1 MSKIAFVFPGQG
13 SQKVGMGQ
21 DVAAEYQEAKAVYT
35 AADAK
40 LGYSITDV
48 IENGPMEL
56 LTKSENAQPA
66 LVSTS
71 VAILKAL
78 ETYGVQ
84 ADFVAGHSL
93 GEYSALVA
101 GGFLSA
107 EDAIYLVHRRG
118 KLMEAAVP
126 NGQGAMA
133 AVLGLD
139 RETLGAIT
147 DSVTTEGDDVQL
159 ANLNCPG
166 QIVISG
172 TVAGVEK
179 AGERAKD
186 AGAKRVLPLAVSG
199 PFHSKLMVPAA
210 EQFQAE
216 LDKVTFQDGTI
227 PVVNN
232 VDAKATTDKNAIP
245 EKLVQQIYSPVLW
258 EDIVTKLVAEGVDT
272 FVEIGSGKVLS
283 GLIKKINRDVTILA
297 AGDVAS
303 VKEVA
308 EQLKEAAKQ

>member
-13 SQKVGMGQ
+13 SQKIGMGQ
-21 DVAAEYQEAKAVYT
+21 DVAAEYKEAQAVYT

-48 IENGPMEL
+48 INDGPMEL

-71 VAILKAL
+71 VAILRAL
-78 ETYGVQ
+78 ETYGVK

-101 GGFLSA
+101 GGFLTA

-139 RETLGAIT
+139 REKLGAIT
-147 DSVTTEGDDVQL
+147 DSVTSEGDDVQL

-172 TVAGVEK
+172 TVVGVEK
-179 AGERAKD
+179 AGEQAKE

-199 PFHSKLMVPAA
+199 PFHSKLMIPAA

-216 LDKVTFQDGTI
+216 LDNIAFQDGKI

-232 VDAKATTDKNAIP
+232 VDAEATTDKNAIP
-245 EKLVQQIYSPVLW
+245 EKLVKQIYSPVLW
-258 EDIVTKLVAEGVDT
+258 EDIVTNLIEQGVDT

-308 EQLKEAAKQ
+308 EQLKEAE

>member
-21 DVAAEYQEAKAVYT
+21 DVAAEYKEAQAVYT

-40 LGYSITDV
+40 LGYAITD
-48 IENGPMEL
+48 IIKDGPIEL

-71 VAILKAL
+71 VAILRAL
-78 ETYGVQ
+78 ETYGVK

-101 GGFLSA
+101 GGYLTA
-107 EDAIYLVHRRG
+107 EDAIHLVHRRG

-139 RETLGAIT
+139 REALGVIT
-147 DSVTTEGDDVQL
+147 QSVTAAGDDVQL

-179 AGERAKD
+179 AGEQAKE
-186 AGAKRVLPLAVSG
+186 AGAKRVMPLAVSG
-199 PFHSKLMVPAA
+199 PFHSKLMAPAA
-210 EQFQAE
+210 EDFRAE
-216 LDKVTFQDGTI
+216 LAQVTFQDGTI
-227 PVVNN
+227 PVVQN
-232 VDAKATTDKNAIP
+232 VDAQATTDKTVIP

-258 EDIVTKLVAEGVDT
+258 EDIVANLIEQGVDT

-303 VKEVA
+303 VQEVA
-308 EQLKEAAKQ
+308 EQLKEAK

>member
-21 DVAAEYQEAKAVYT
+21 DVAAEYKEAQGVYT

-40 LGYSITDV
+40 LGYAITD
-48 IENGPMEL
+48 IIKDGPIEL

-71 VAILKAL
+71 VAILRAL
-78 ETYGVQ
+78 ETYGVK

-101 GGFLSA
+101 GGYLTA
-107 EDAIYLVHRRG
+107 EDAIHLVHRRG

-139 RETLGAIT
+139 REVLGKIT
-147 DSVTTEGDDVQL
+147 QSVTAAGDDVQL

-179 AGERAKD
+179 AGKQAKE
-186 AGAKRVLPLAVSG
+186 AGAKRVMPLAVSG

-210 EQFQAE
+210 EDFRAE
-216 LDKVTFQDGTI
+216 LAQVTFQDGAI
-227 PVVNN
+227 PVVQN
-232 VDAKATTDKNAIP
+232 VDAQATTDKTVIP

-258 EDIVTKLVAEGVDT
+258 EDIVANLIEQGVDI

-303 VKEVA
+303 VQEVA
-308 EQLKEAAKQ
+308 EQLKEAK

>member
-21 DVAAEYQEAKAVYT
+21 DVAAEYKEAQAVYT

-48 IENGPMEL
+48 IQNGPMEL

-78 ETYGVQ
+78 ETYDIK

-133 AVLGLD
+133 AILGLD

-179 AGERAKD
+179 AGEQAKI

-210 EQFQAE
+210 EQFQGE
-216 LDKVTFQDGTI
+216 LEKITFQDGTI

-232 VDAKATTDKNAIP
+232 IDAKATTDKNAIP

-258 EDIVTKLVAEGVDT
+258 EDIVTNLVAQGVDT

-297 AGDVAS
+297 AGDAAS

-308 EQLKEAAKQ
+308 EQLKEAAKK

>member
-21 DVAAEYQEAKAVYT
+21 DVAAEYKEAQGVYT

-40 LGYSITDV
+40 LGYAITD
-48 IENGPMEL
+48 IIKDGPIEL

-71 VAILKAL
+71 VAILRAL
-78 ETYGVQ
+78 ETYGVK

-101 GGFLSA
+101 GGYLTA
-107 EDAIYLVHRRG
+107 EDAIHLVHRRG

-139 RETLGAIT
+139 REALGAIT
-147 DSVTTEGDDVQL
+147 QSVTAAGDDVQL

-179 AGERAKD
+179 AGEQAKE
-186 AGAKRVLPLAVSG
+186 AGAKRVMPLAVSG
-199 PFHSKLMVPAA
+199 PFHSKLMAPAA
-210 EQFQAE
+210 EDFRAE
-216 LDKVTFQDGTI
+216 LAQVTFQDGAI
-227 PVVNN
+227 PVVQN
-232 VDAKATTDKNAIP
+232 VDAQATTDKTVIP

-258 EDIVTKLVAEGVDT
+258 EDIVANLIEQGVDT

-303 VKEVA
+303 VQEVA
-308 EQLKEAAKQ
+308 EQLKEAK

>member
-21 DVAAEYQEAKAVYT
+21 DVAAEYKEAQAVYT

-40 LGYSITDV
+40 LGYAITD
-48 IENGPMEL
+48 IIKDGPIEL

-71 VAILKAL
+71 VAILRAL
-78 ETYGVQ
+78 ETYGVK

-101 GGFLSA
+101 GGYLTA
-107 EDAIYLVHRRG
+107 EDAIHLVHRRG

-139 RETLGAIT
+139 REALGAIT
-147 DSVTTEGDDVQL
+147 QSVTAAGDDVQL

-179 AGERAKD
+179 AGEQAKE
-186 AGAKRVLPLAVSG
+186 AGAKRVMPLAVSG

-210 EQFQAE
+210 EDFRAE
-216 LDKVTFQDGTI
+216 LAQVTFQDGTI
-227 PVVNN
+227 PVVQN
-232 VDAKATTDKNAIP
+232 VDAQATTDKTVIP

-258 EDIVTKLVAEGVDT
+258 EDIVANLIEQGVDT

-303 VKEVA
+303 VQEVA
-308 EQLKEAAKQ
+308 EQLKEAK

>member
-1 MSKIAFVFPGQG
+1 MNKIAFVFPGQG

-21 DVAAEYQEAKAVYT
+21 DVAAEYKEAKAVYK

-40 LGYSITDV
+40 LGYAITEV
-48 IENGPMEL
+48 IEKGPMEL

-78 ETYGVQ
+78 ETYGVK

-139 RETLGAIT
+139 REALSAIT
-147 DSVTTEGDDVQL
+147 EAVTAEGDDVQL

-172 TVAGVEK
+172 TIAGVEK
-179 AGERAKD
+179 AGEQAKV

-210 EQFQAE
+210 EQFQSE
-216 LDKVTFQDGTI
+216 LDKVAFQDGAI

-232 VDAKATTDKNAIP
+232 VDAQPTTDKNVIP

-258 EDIVTKLVAEGVDT
+258 EDIVMNLIAQGVDT

-297 AGDVAS
+297 AGDVSS

-308 EQLKEAAKQ
+308 AQLKGAPTK

>member
-21 DVAAEYQEAKAVYT
+21 DVAAEYKEAQAVYT

-40 LGYSITDV
+40 LGYAITD
-48 IENGPMEL
+48 IIKDGPIEL

-71 VAILKAL
+71 VAILRAL
-78 ETYGVQ
+78 ETYGIK

-101 GGFLSA
+101 GGYLTA
-107 EDAIYLVHRRG
+107 EDAIHLVHRRG

-139 RETLGAIT
+139 REALGAIT
-147 DSVTTEGDDVQL
+147 QSITAAGDDVQL

-179 AGERAKD
+179 AGEQAKE
-186 AGAKRVLPLAVSG
+186 AGAKRVMPLAVSG

-210 EQFQAE
+210 EDFRAE
-216 LDKVTFQDGTI
+216 LAQVTFQDGGI
-227 PVVNN
+227 PVVQN
-232 VDAKATTDKNAIP
+232 VDAQATADKTAIP

-258 EDIVTKLVAEGVDT
+258 EDIVANLIEQGVDT

-303 VKEVA
+303 VQEVA
-308 EQLKEAAKQ
+308 EQLKEAK

>member
-21 DVAAEYQEAKAVYT
+21 DVAAEYKEAQAVYT

-40 LGYSITDV
+40 LGYAITD
-48 IENGPMEL
+48 IMKDGPIEL

-71 VAILKAL
+71 VAILRAL
-78 ETYGVQ
+78 ETYGVK

-101 GGFLSA
+101 GGYLTA
-107 EDAIYLVHRRG
+107 EDAIHLVHRRG

-139 RETLGAIT
+139 REALGKIT
-147 DSVTTEGDDVQL
+147 QSITAAGDDVQL

-179 AGERAKD
+179 AGEQAKE
-186 AGAKRVLPLAVSG
+186 AGAKRVMPLAVSG

-210 EQFQAE
+210 EDFRAE
-216 LDKVTFQDGTI
+216 LAQVTFQDGTI
-227 PVVNN
+227 PVVQN
-232 VDAKATTDKNAIP
+232 VDAQATTDKTAIS

-258 EDIVTKLVAEGVDT
+258 EDIVANLIEQGVDT

-303 VKEVA
+303 VQEVA
-308 EQLKEAAKQ
+308 EQLKEAK

>member
-21 DVAAEYQEAKAVYT
+21 DVAAEYKEAQGVYT

-40 LGYSITDV
+40 LGYAITD
-48 IENGPMEL
+48 IIKDGPIEL

-71 VAILKAL
+71 VAILRAL
-78 ETYGVQ
+78 ETYGVK

-101 GGFLSA
+101 GGYLTA
-107 EDAIYLVHRRG
+107 EDAIHLVHRRG

-139 RETLGAIT
+139 REVLGKIT
-147 DSVTTEGDDVQL
+147 QSVTAAGDDVQL

-179 AGERAKD
+179 AGKQAKE
-186 AGAKRVLPLAVSG
+186 AGAKRVMPLAVSG

-210 EQFQAE
+210 EDFRAE
-216 LDKVTFQDGTI
+216 LAQVTFQDGAI
-227 PVVNN
+227 PVVQN
-232 VDAKATTDKNAIP
+232 VDAQATTDKTVIP

-258 EDIVTKLVAEGVDT
+258 EDIVANLIEQGVDT

-303 VKEVA
+303 VQEVA
-308 EQLKEAAKQ
+308 EQLKEAK

>member
-21 DVAAEYQEAKAVYT
+21 DVAAEYKEAQAVYT

-40 LGYSITDV
+40 LGYAITD
-48 IENGPMEL
+48 IIKDGPIEL

-71 VAILKAL
+71 VAILRAL
-78 ETYGVQ
+78 ETYGVK

-101 GGFLSA
+101 GGYLTA
-107 EDAIYLVHRRG
+107 EDAIHLVHRRG

-139 RETLGAIT
+139 REALGAIT
-147 DSVTTEGDDVQL
+147 ESITAAGDDVQL

-179 AGERAKD
+179 AGEQAKE
-186 AGAKRVLPLAVSG
+186 AGAKRVMPLAVSG

-210 EQFQAE
+210 EDFRAE
-216 LDKVTFQDGTI
+216 LAQVTFQDGAI
-227 PVVNN
+227 PVVQN
-232 VDAKATTDKNAIP
+232 VDAQATTDKTAIP

-258 EDIVTKLVAEGVDT
+258 EDIVTNLIEQGVDT

-303 VKEVA
+303 VQEVA
-308 EQLKEAAKQ
+308 EQLKEAK

>member
-21 DVAAEYQEAKAVYT
+21 DVAAEYKEAQAVYT

-40 LGYSITDV
+40 LGYAITD
-48 IENGPMEL
+48 IMKDGPIEL

-71 VAILKAL
+71 VAILRAL
-78 ETYGVQ
+78 ETYGVK

-101 GGFLSA
+101 GGYLTA
-107 EDAIYLVHRRG
+107 EDAIHLVHRRG

-139 RETLGAIT
+139 REALGAIT
-147 DSVTTEGDDVQL
+147 KSVTAAGDDVQL

-179 AGERAKD
+179 AGEQAKE
-186 AGAKRVLPLAVSG
+186 AGAKRVMPLAVSG

-210 EQFQAE
+210 EDFRAE
-216 LDKVTFQDGTI
+216 LAQVTFQDGAI
-227 PVVNN
+227 PVVQN
-232 VDAKATTDKNAIP
+232 VDAQATTDKTVIP

-258 EDIVTKLVAEGVDT
+258 EDIVANLIEQGVDT

-303 VKEVA
+303 VQEVA
-308 EQLKEAAKQ
+308 EQLKEAK

>member
-21 DVAAEYQEAKAVYT
+21 DVAAEYKKAQAVYT

-40 LGYSITDV
+40 LGYAITD
-48 IENGPMEL
+48 IIKDGPIEL

-71 VAILKAL
+71 VAILRAL
-78 ETYGVQ
+78 ETYGVK

-101 GGFLSA
+101 GGYLTA
-107 EDAIYLVHRRG
+107 EDAIHLVHRRG

-139 RETLGAIT
+139 REVLGKIT
-147 DSVTTEGDDVQL
+147 QSVTAAGDDVQL

-179 AGERAKD
+179 AGKQAKE
-186 AGAKRVLPLAVSG
+186 AGAKRVMPLAVSG

-210 EQFQAE
+210 EDFRAE
-216 LDKVTFQDGTI
+216 LAQVTFQDGAI
-227 PVVNN
+227 PVVQN
-232 VDAKATTDKNAIP
+232 VDAQATTDKTVIP

-258 EDIVTKLVAEGVDT
+258 EDIVANLIEQGVDI

-303 VKEVA
+303 VQEVA
-308 EQLKEAAKQ
+308 EQLKEAK